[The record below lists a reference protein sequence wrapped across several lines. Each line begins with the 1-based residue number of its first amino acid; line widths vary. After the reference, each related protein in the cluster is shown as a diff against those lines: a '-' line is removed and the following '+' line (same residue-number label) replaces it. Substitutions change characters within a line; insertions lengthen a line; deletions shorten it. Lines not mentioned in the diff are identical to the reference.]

1 MTVPGDA
8 TVDDVR
14 ASIADAMGHPG
25 CRARVHVPGLAGEIA
40 GAGAFRDHVPGP
52 DPDANANAAPADPD
66 GVFARLAVCG
76 YARLRRKTRAT
87 HGASRPPDSP
97 PRPPASGAPPP
108 PGGSPGF
115 RRRNYIREAPEEDD
129 RRAGGPDPAAA
140 LDPLAVPVGGHRP
153 KPALILPLSD
163 DEGEVVVTG
172 AREAREARRRRDS
185 GVPTREGGSA
195 AAAEELWSALDREAK
210 AARRDA
216 DAETKNPPTFDPRL
230 RTIAGGRAVP
240 EAATAALVEAF
251 MAEEAA
257 RRGKAADG
265 SAKARRKAPR
275 GPGASARRSKR
286 AKPSRDEPEPECIGA
301 EDASR
306 DEAEPEAGA
315 QDASDALD
323 ASGDG
328 PNASGNRSN
337 APAPPDADA
346 LPAPLERLAR
356 LYEASARA
364 AAFLASQRV
373 RATWKHLEPL
383 TRGAGV
389 ALGDLEAMAALAPG
403 SASLSRRRALRR
415 DEARDD
421 GGVSGGGERASFG
434 AGRGG
439 DGGDEIDE
447 ILVDLTVPGTARVRL
462 AAGVGGDNPA
472 PPCDEDEGSP
482 EPVNEPLAT
491 VLHGSRPGAR
501 TYDAG
506 SSEDD
511 VHEDAPRD
519 AEGEK
524 AARGCSKTPRGS
536 KTARSRATRGPGAR
550 GFAAR
555 RTAAFRA
562 ELATLAARARDHRS
576 RASQKPDEAP
586 ANDPG
591 GEEDRGG
598 GTFEQESE
606 REENEREKPKA
617 PAAAGLDAYLAFAAS
632 ERERRPPAA
641 ARTATRARPR
651 LSPPAADAHPYGSAG
666 VPGVPGGASS
676 SPPPSASG
684 RSRCRSCAPLD
695 AAGFL
700 AHLTEGPA
708 ALANVGGFGRCVAAR
723 VEIPARPGRVADA
736 RTLARVRDEALSPV
750 TRAALLSAG
759 VDAGRLYAH
768 QCAGIE
774 AALAG
779 ADVVVATGTASGK
792 SAVYNA
798 TALERLFAD
807 PDASAIY
814 LFPTKALARDQLDAL
829 GRMLEGAEAHRRR
842 TGDARENNSRA
853 DGENGVGAA
862 HPFALG
868 VFDGDASESQRLHA
882 RDVARLVVTNPDML
896 HRSILPNHARWS
908 RILRGL
914 TLVVL
919 DEAHVYRGVFG
930 SHVALV
936 VRRLRR
942 VCREA
947 YGAEPTF
954 VVSSAT
960 IANPRE
966 HAEALAGTRR
976 RVAGGEEEPKRS
988 PRSGGGT
995 TTRGALPER
1004 TSSSA
1009 SESWVV
1015 VDEDAS
1021 PRAGK
1026 TFLVWTPPT
1035 REAAQRARGKGKKKT
1050 TSTGGGGG
1058 EGGSGGERGG
1068 GGGGG
1073 AGVEPRVVEPRGKAA
1088 VAARLRAGAGAGTGA
1103 GTGTSDEHVPVPGA
1117 LSGVPLPPPA
1127 SVSARPGSS
1136 PGQER
1141 LSPIVETAYL
1151 LAECARHDFRC
1162 IAFCKTKK
1170 LCELVLRYARDH
1182 LAETGAG
1189 HLVATV
1195 RAYRGGLTPDARR
1208 ETERELFSGRL
1219 RGVAATNALE
1229 LGVDVGHL
1237 DATIHLGFPGSVA
1250 SLLQQAGRAGRR
1262 VERRAVSVFVAFDGP
1277 LDAYFARRPERL
1289 LGQRGEFFDRGT
1301 RQAVD
1306 PGNLGVLTAHLECAA
1321 HEMPVDPRPEGVDA
1335 TEYFGSAVPEIV
1347 AELRKNRRVARA
1359 DPGAVGDAD
1368 ERVRWTGGGVVPAGD
1383 GPAASVS
1390 IRTIEDERYAI
1401 VDVGRDP
1408 PFLLEEVEASKAF
1421 WVAHPGAV
1429 YLNQGRTFLCVR
1441 LCLETRTASVRLA
1454 DVKYFTRSI
1463 DSTVIELVHHAGAG
1477 AFAYPDRAPD
1487 GSEARV
1493 QGRGSSAQWAEAE
1506 VRTTFTGFYKVDAR
1520 GGRGGARGGGKT
1532 GKSGGGTTEGTA
1544 NRRGF
1549 DETDFRRD
1557 MGITLPTIRFRTVA
1571 CWVRIPDAARGA
1583 CRSLG
1588 LSFAAGAHAAT
1599 HAVIN
1604 ALPLYVSVNPSD
1616 VAAECFDG
1624 RGARYAPRRLLIYDR
1639 HPGGVGAAKQA
1650 APVFLEVLRAA
1661 AELIES
1667 CECRAEDRED
1677 PPGSVPGGDRPGGGG
1692 GGGEERPGDRPGDGD
1707 PGAGAGSPPG
1717 SPSPLGDEDAGSGCP
1732 GCCQYASCDAYNALL
1747 DARAGLVVL
1756 RATIAAEEG
1765 REVVGVEGG
1774 YEVQCCAGEGG
1785 CRGGR
1790 TDGGFVR
1797 E

>member
-1 MTVPGDA
+1 MAGGAAPPPSIRVSAKDLTGAPRSILRLHRSHARANASSVSPRSRRTPSFTTPSGRVATVTAPGDA

-52 DPDANANAAPADPD
+52 DPDPDPD

-97 PRPPASGAPPP
+97 PRPPARGHAPPP

-153 KPALILPLSD
+153 KPALVLPLSD

-257 RRGKAADG
+257 RRRGQAADG

-275 GPGASARRSKR
+275 GPGGSARRSKR

-315 QDASDALD
+315 QDASDASGNP
-323 ASGDG
+323 SGDG

-337 APAPPDADA
+337 ATPAADADA

-439 DGGDEIDE
+439 DGGDEI
-447 ILVDLTVPGTARVRL
+447 LVDLTVPGTARVRL
-462 AAGVGGDNPA
+462 AAGLGGDTPA
-472 PPCDEDEGSP
+472 PPRDEDEGSP
-482 EPVNEPLAT
+482 EPADEPLAT
-491 VLHGSRPGAR
+491 VVHGSRPGAR

-519 AEGEK
+519 AEGGK
-524 AARGCSKTPRGS
+524 AARGSRPSQTAGS
-536 KTARSRATRGPGAR
+536 SRATLGPGAR

-586 ANDPG
+586 ANDHPG

-598 GTFEQESE
+598 GTSERASE
-606 REENEREKPKA
+606 REENERETPEA
-617 PAAAGLDAYLAFAAS
+617 PAAGLDAYLAFAAS

-641 ARTATRARPR
+641 ARTGTRAAPPR
-651 LSPPAADAHPYGSAG
+651 LSPPADDAHPYGSGG
-666 VPGVPGGASS
+666 VPVVPGGASS

-842 TGDARENNSRA
+842 AGDARENNSRA
-853 DGENGVGAA
+853 DADGVPRAA

-882 RDVARLVVTNPDML
+882 RDAARLVVTNPDML

-976 RVAGGEEEPKRS
+976 RVAGGEEEPRRS

-995 TTRGALPER
+995 TTRGGLSRTVVFLRLGVVGRRGRGREPAGGEDVPGVDAADARGGAEGAGEGEEEDDFYGRRRRRGGFRRREGRRRRRGSRTARRR
-1004 TSSSA
+1004 TSRKS
-1009 SESWVV
+1009 
-1015 VDEDAS
+1015 
-1021 PRAGK
+1021 RRR
-1026 TFLVWTPPT
+1026 
-1035 REAAQRARGKGKKKT
+1035 REA
-1050 TSTGGGGG
+1050 S
-1058 EGGSGGERGG
+1058 RGG

-1073 AGVEPRVVEPRGKAA
+1073 
-1088 VAARLRAGAGAGTGA
+1088 
-1103 GTGTSDEHVPVPGA
+1103 
-1117 LSGVPLPPPA
+1117 
-1127 SVSARPGSS
+1127 
-1136 PGQER
+1136 
-1141 LSPIVETAYL
+1141 
-1151 LAECARHDFRC
+1151 
-1162 IAFCKTKK
+1162 
-1170 LCELVLRYARDH
+1170 
-1182 LAETGAG
+1182 
-1189 HLVATV
+1189 
-1195 RAYRGGLTPDARR
+1195 
-1208 ETERELFSGRL
+1208 
-1219 RGVAATNALE
+1219 
-1229 LGVDVGHL
+1229 
-1237 DATIHLGFPGSVA
+1237 
-1250 SLLQQAGRAGRR
+1250 
-1262 VERRAVSVFVAFDGP
+1262 
-1277 LDAYFARRPERL
+1277 
-1289 LGQRGEFFDRGT
+1289 
-1301 RQAVD
+1301 
-1306 PGNLGVLTAHLECAA
+1306 
-1321 HEMPVDPRPEGVDA
+1321 
-1335 TEYFGSAVPEIV
+1335 
-1347 AELRKNRRVARA
+1347 
-1359 DPGAVGDAD
+1359 
-1368 ERVRWTGGGVVPAGD
+1368 
-1383 GPAASVS
+1383 
-1390 IRTIEDERYAI
+1390 
-1401 VDVGRDP
+1401 
-1408 PFLLEEVEASKAF
+1408 
-1421 WVAHPGAV
+1421 
-1429 YLNQGRTFLCVR
+1429 
-1441 LCLETRTASVRLA
+1441 
-1454 DVKYFTRSI
+1454 
-1463 DSTVIELVHHAGAG
+1463 
-1477 AFAYPDRAPD
+1477 
-1487 GSEARV
+1487 
-1493 QGRGSSAQWAEAE
+1493 
-1506 VRTTFTGFYKVDAR
+1506 
-1520 GGRGGARGGGKT
+1520 
-1532 GKSGGGTTEGTA
+1532 
-1544 NRRGF
+1544 
-1549 DETDFRRD
+1549 
-1557 MGITLPTIRFRTVA
+1557 
-1571 CWVRIPDAARGA
+1571 
-1583 CRSLG
+1583 
-1588 LSFAAGAHAAT
+1588 
-1599 HAVIN
+1599 
-1604 ALPLYVSVNPSD
+1604 
-1616 VAAECFDG
+1616 
-1624 RGARYAPRRLLIYDR
+1624 
-1639 HPGGVGAAKQA
+1639 
-1650 APVFLEVLRAA
+1650 
-1661 AELIES
+1661 
-1667 CECRAEDRED
+1667 
-1677 PPGSVPGGDRPGGGG
+1677 GGDGGGG
-1692 GGGEERPGDRPGDGD
+1692 GGGDVRRTRPRPRS
-1707 PGAGAGSPPG
+1707 PLGSPPPPPG
-1717 SPSPLGDEDAGSGCP
+1717 VRLRSSRVIPPPRAPFPHRRDGVPSRRVRAPRLPLHRVLQDEEAVR
-1732 GCCQYASCDAYNALL
+1732 
-1747 DARAGLVVL
+1747 ARAPL
-1756 RATIAAEEG
+1756 RA
-1765 REVVGVEGG
+1765 
-1774 YEVQCCAGEGG
+1774 
-1785 CRGGR
+1785 
-1790 TDGGFVR
+1790 
-1797 E
+1797 